1 MANVSFADGKLKIC
15 SRQVRRWPSAKFMSD
30 KWQNKIL
37 PSANVKKTIG
47 KFLFFKWENV
57 RLLHLSAGGKGRE
70 EPRPNKLQRI
80 TTKKKTCVH
89 SAENT
94 PQGTCKEKQ
103 AYSRKLIKTNPRAAY
118 ASARPGAHRAKDVLI
133 NNRYTKE
140 RHFFIDRTH
149 LLLLMRRDCYMC

>member
-1 MANVSFADGKLKIC
+1 MGKRAAVTSQCWREGKRENPPQQITENN
-15 SRQVRRWPSAKFMSD
+15 
-30 KWQNKIL
+30 NKE
-37 PSANVKKTIG
+37 KKRVCTAQ
-47 KFLFFKWENV
+47 K
-57 RLLHLSAGGKGRE
+57 
-70 EPRPNKLQRI
+70 
-80 TTKKKTCVH
+80 
-89 SAENT
+89 NT

-103 AYSRKLIKTNPRAAY
+103 ASSRKLIKTNPRAAY